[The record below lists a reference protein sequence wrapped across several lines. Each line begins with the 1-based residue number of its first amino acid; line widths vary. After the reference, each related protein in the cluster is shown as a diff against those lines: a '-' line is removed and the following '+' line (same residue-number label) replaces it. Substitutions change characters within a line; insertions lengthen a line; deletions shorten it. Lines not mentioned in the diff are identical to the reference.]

1 MSIDALF
8 NEIDAARASWNAL
21 NDILVQSKYDFG
33 RQRPVLEQ
41 QSMELFRRRADL
53 VFEAL
58 LALKPS
64 ERESGSSVVVGAK
77 AAEIRKHVQ
86 NFKKHADATASQLRA
101 SWKDGATVRDGNEN
115 FLWQLFDGETHL
127 ANVDVT
133 PNFEQMNPSLNILVG
148 VTGSLLPLCK
158 AESVG
163 DLSVRA
169 EALAGLARE
178 IEGLRKQAQD
188 YVHAADS
195 SAVLADKHEKLA
207 ADARTQA
214 ETVLSTLRELSQQ
227 ATADSSSVT
236 TLVGQIKATAG
247 NAEKLEALVGGYQ
260 SKFEA
265 FQTELDGRNSEFSQ
279 FQIDAKE
286 AKEANTAREG
296 EIDRLTKLADAM
308 IAGATTA
315 GLGKSLEDTRKRYEE
330 RMNSA
335 RTGFQWSVF
344 FLVLSAIPLAAH
356 LLPGLF
362 GDWFPK
368 VSETAHE
375 NWYGVLGKV
384 LLMVPATW
392 LTGFYTKT
400 YADFFHLEREYAHKA
415 ALAGAVDGFKRQAP
429 RYEEEITAEVFL
441 EIRNNPAKGHVVEP
455 AAHPLYDVLS
465 KVVGKVLDRKKDA

>member
-8 NEIDAARASWNAL
+8 NEIETARASWNAL
-21 NDILVQSKYDFG
+21 NDLLVQSKYDFS
-33 RQRPVLEQ
+33 RARPILDQ
-41 QSMELFRRRADL
+41 QSMEMFRRRADL
-53 VFEAL
+53 VFETL
-58 LALKPS
+58 LALRPDQS
-64 ERESGSSVVVGAK
+64 DGVAAIVIGARS
-77 AAEIRKHVQ
+77 AEIRKHVQ
-86 NFKKHADATASQLRA
+86 NFKKHTDASASQLR
-101 SWKDGATVRDGNEN
+101 SGWKDGATIRDGNEN
-115 FLWQLFDGETHL
+115 FLWQLFDGD
-127 ANVDVT
+127 ANLSSADVT
-133 PNFEQMNPSLNILVG
+133 PNFEQINSSLNFLLG

-163 DLSVRA
+163 DLSTRA
-169 EALAGLARE
+169 EALAGLVRE
-178 IEGLRKQAQD
+178 IESFRKQAEQHIQASD
-188 YVHAADS
+188 A
-195 SAVLADKHEKLA
+195 SAGLAEKHEQLA

-214 ETVLSTLRELSQQ
+214 ETVLATLRELLQQ
-227 ATADSSSVT
+227 ANADSSSVK
-236 TLVGQIKATAG
+236 TLVEQIKTTG
-247 NAEKLEALVGGYQ
+247 SNAEKLEALVGGYQ

-265 FQTELDGRNSEFSQ
+265 FQAELDGRNNEFSQ
-279 FQIDAKE
+279 FQLDSKAAKDA
-286 AKEANTAREG
+286 NSTREN

-308 IAGATTA
+308 ISGATTA
-315 GLGKSLEDTRKRYEE
+315 GLGKSLEDARERYEV

-335 RTGFQWSVF
+335 RTGFQVSIF

-368 VSETAHE
+368 VSETVHE

-429 RYEEEITAEVFL
+429 QYQEEITAEVFL
-441 EIRNNPAKGHVVEP
+441 EIRNNPAKGQSVEP
-455 AAHPLYDVLS
+455 AAHPLYDVLA
-465 KVVGKVLDRKKDA
+465 KTVGKVMDKNKES